1 MDRFPRSIVLFGF
14 LSGTLLGQE
23 PTALEEAIAHLADE
37 ALDPD
42 QLIVV
47 IDAGAEAVDPLV
59 EALDRALLAGRA
71 TEASRI
77 TRALRAIGE
86 PAATRSER
94 LLAMLSRNL
103 TADASAWNEG
113 YEGLARTIAE
123 LAWLDPA
130 GLPKLRSAATD
141 LFHPVVLAGVI
152 AKKVGNRQTSYCRV
166 LGRIALNTDEGD
178 PTSPDLSLDGEDF
191 VLCEF
196 AAERAATHGRA
207 ALPEVL
213 QLLHRTDPPI
223 GCRVRLE
230 HVGFAT
236 RLQPDEAHRLIEAA
250 AARSLARIAPEH
262 PESALGLALLA
273 TDAPDPRERVRA
285 MRSLG
290 ALGDVVAGNERLLAL
305 LLEALGNDANRPLL
319 ADAITAC
326 GTIGASSA
334 AFRER
339 LKTLSEDERP
349 EIAARANSALR
360 SIERR

>member
-23 PTALEEAIAHLADE
+23 PTALEAAIAHLADE
-37 ALDPD
+37 TLDPD

-47 IDAGAEAVDPLV
+47 IDTGAEAVDPLV

-77 TRALRAIGE
+77 TRALRAIGK
-86 PAATRSER
+86 PAAARNER

-113 YEGLARTIAE
+113 YEGLARTVAE

-130 GLPKLRSAATD
+130 GLPRLRRAAQDVFNGQT
-141 LFHPVVLAGVI
+141 L
-152 AKKVGNRQTSYCRV
+152 KKVMRTIMTDDRSSYMRV
-166 LGRIALNTDEGD
+166 FGRLAVVASDED
-178 PTSPDLSLDGEDF
+178 QESPAVSMDGED
-191 VLCEF
+191 LIRCEF
-196 AAERAATHGRA
+196 AAERAAARGLA
-207 ALPEVL
+207 AMPELLEVL
-213 QLLHRTDPPI
+213 DAAEAPYLCRIRFERTSI
-223 GCRVRLE
+223 SSGLR
-230 HVGFAT
+230 
-236 RLQPDEAHRLIEAA
+236 PDEAHRLLEAA
-250 AARSLARIAPEH
+250 AARSLARLAPEH
-262 PESALGLALLA
+262 PKAALGLALLA

-290 ALGDVVAGNERLLAL
+290 AMGEAVARDERILDL

-319 ADAITAC
+319 AEAITAC
-326 GTIGASSA
+326 GMIGVSRP

-339 LKTLSEDERP
+339 LTTLSQDDRP
-349 EIAARANSALR
+349 DIAARARSALR
-360 SIERR
+360 SIEAR